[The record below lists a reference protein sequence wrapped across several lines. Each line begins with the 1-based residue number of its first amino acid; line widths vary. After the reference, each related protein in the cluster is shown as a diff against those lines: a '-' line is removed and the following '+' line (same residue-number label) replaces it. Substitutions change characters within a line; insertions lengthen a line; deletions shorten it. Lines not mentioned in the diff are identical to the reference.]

1 MKIEIKSI
9 FGAVLFEYDVEN
21 NSIRKALVEAVSK
34 KADLQGA
41 DLQGADLQ
49 GAYLQGAYLRGA
61 DLRGAYLRGAYLRGA
76 DLRGAYLR
84 GAYLRGADLQG
95 AYLRGA
101 YLRGADLRGHKIKS
115 AQVFTGLY
123 KYVTI
128 PFITE
133 EGEKRICLG
142 CYNRSLKEWE
152 ADFWNNTSEFPND
165 GNYES
170 VSRVFAFETAKKW
183 LELEEA
189 RLTQVV
195 TTFLDI

>member
-34 KADLQGA
+34 KAYLQGADLRGADLRGADLRGA

-49 GAYLQGAYLRGA
+49 GAYLRGADLQGADLRGADLQGEDLRGA
-61 DLRGAYLRGAYLRGA
+61 DLRGA
-76 DLRGAYLR
+76 DLQ
-84 GAYLRGADLQG
+84 GADLQ
-95 AYLRGA
+95 
-101 YLRGADLRGHKIKS
+101 GHKIKS

-189 RLTQVV
+189 RLTQDV
-195 TTFLDI
+195 TEKV

>member
-34 KADLQGA
+34 KA
-41 DLQGADLQ
+41 
-49 GAYLQGAYLRGA
+49 Y
-61 DLRGAYLRGAYLRGA
+61 
-76 DLRGAYLR
+76 
-84 GAYLRGADLQG
+84 
-95 AYLRGA
+95 
-101 YLRGADLRGHKIKS
+101 LRGHKIKS

-189 RLTQVV
+189 RLTQDV
-195 TTFLDI
+195 TEKV

>member
-9 FGAVLFEYDVEN
+9 LGSVLFEYDVEN
-21 NSIRKALVEAVSK
+21 NSVRKALVEAVSK
-34 KADLQGA
+34 KAYLQGAYLQGA

-49 GAYLQGAYLRGA
+49 GAYLRGA
-61 DLRGAYLRGAYLRGA
+61 DLKEY
-76 DLRGAYLR
+76 
-84 GAYLRGADLQG
+84 
-95 AYLRGA
+95 
-101 YLRGADLRGHKIKS
+101 KIKS

-142 CYNRSLKEWE
+142 CFNRSLKEWE
-152 ADFWNNTSEFPND
+152 ADFWNNVSEFPND
-165 GNYES
+165 DNYES
-170 VSRVFAFETAKKW
+170 VSRVFAFDTAKKW
-183 LELEEA
+183 LEIEEA

-195 TTFLDI
+195 TEKA

>member
-34 KADLQGA
+34 KADLQVA
-41 DLQGADLQ
+41 DLQVAD
-49 GAYLQGAYLRGA
+49 LRGA
-61 DLRGAYLRGAYLRGA
+61 DLPGAYLRGAYLRGA
-76 DLRGAYLR
+76 Y
-84 GAYLRGADLQG
+84 
-95 AYLRGA
+95 
-101 YLRGADLRGHKIKS
+101 LRGHKIKS

-189 RLTQVV
+189 RLTQDV
-195 TTFLDI
+195 TEKV

>member
-34 KADLQGA
+34 KADLQVADLRGA

-49 GAYLQGAYLRGA
+49 GAYLRGADLRGADLRGADLQVAYLRGA
-61 DLRGAYLRGAYLRGA
+61 DLRGADLRGA
-76 DLRGAYLR
+76 DLRGAY
-84 GAYLRGADLQG
+84 
-95 AYLRGA
+95 
-101 YLRGADLRGHKIKS
+101 LRGHKIKS

-189 RLTQVV
+189 RLTQDV
-195 TTFLDI
+195 TEKV